1 MKVLD
6 KHIKQYQI
14 FAATIVSALTT
25 FILSV
30 VGDKFKDKTVSN
42 VITTVVVVI
51 LSYILGKLFETIIEN
66 SKIIRKTLLGDDF
79 IEGYWYD
86 EAKDMNHVT
95 LYCIKFKN
103 DSYMVEGE
111 SFNEMGK
118 SFSTWKSE
126 VSIYDSDSRILYINY
141 RLYTNNPLK
150 PLELGILNLNFAGSP
165 TTSNTGFYCDHTSNI
180 KSTIQGIKLTDE
192 EIETFGNFIDRKEK
206 GRFIVEKLSQNQ
218 IVNHS

>member
-14 FAATIVSALTT
+14 FATTIVSALTT

-30 VGDKFKDKTVSN
+30 IEDRFKDKTVSN
-42 VITTVVVVI
+42 VVTTVVVVI
-51 LSYILGKLFETIIEN
+51 LSYLLGKIFESIIEN
-66 SKIIRKTLLGDDF
+66 NRSIRKFLLGDDF

-86 EAKDMNHVT
+86 EAKDLSHVT
-95 LYCIKFKN
+95 LYSIKFKN
-103 DSYMVEGE
+103 DNYVVEGE

-126 VSIYDSDSRILYINY
+126 VSIYDSDGRILYINY
-141 RLYTNNPLK
+141 RLYTDNPSK
-150 PLELGILNLNFAGSP
+150 PLEFGILNLNFAGSP

-180 KSTIQGIKLTDE
+180 KSTIQGVKLTDE
-192 EIETFGNFIDRKEK
+192 EIEIFGNFIDRKEK
-206 GRFIVEKLSQNQ
+206 GRFVIEKLKQNQ
-218 IVNHS
+218 IVNNS